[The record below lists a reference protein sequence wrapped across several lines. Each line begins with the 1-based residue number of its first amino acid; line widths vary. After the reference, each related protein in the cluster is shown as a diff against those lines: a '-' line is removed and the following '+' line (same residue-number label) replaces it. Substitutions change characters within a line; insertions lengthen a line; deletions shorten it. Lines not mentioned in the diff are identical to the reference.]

1 MSASMTRP
9 DRPRPLDRAALVLV
23 GVIALLGWVALAAMV
38 AGMPVEGL
46 AALGPGMD
54 VFGGLDLPPS
64 LATAL
69 ATVCAPLG
77 GAAGLLSPAGFAIA
91 FLMWAAMSAAM
102 MLPSAAPVL
111 AVRGHG
117 PGEAVARILGYL
129 AVWFAF
135 SVVATAAQAGLV
147 AAGQLSSALAPAGV
161 GLAGLA
167 LLAAGIYQF
176 TPLKTACLVRCRF
189 PPAFAPRRVGLVTAA
204 FRDGLG
210 RGLDCLGC
218 CWVMMAAMLAL
229 GTMNLVWMA
238 VLGVLA
244 ALEKLTFGRV
254 VPNLIGLALMALGL
268 ALLAVSPVGGALMAR
283 FGA

>member
-1 MSASMTRP
+1 MSASAAGP
-9 DRPRPLDRAALVLV
+9 HRPRALDRAALVLV
-23 GVIALLGWVALAAMV
+23 GIIAALGWVALLAMV
-38 AGMPVEGL
+38 AGMPAEGL

-64 LATAL
+64 VAAGLATIC
-69 ATVCAPLG
+69 VPLG
-77 GAAGLLSPAGFAIA
+77 GAAGLLTPAGFALA

-111 AVRGHG
+111 AIRGRHA
-117 PGEAVARILGYL
+117 GEATARILGYL
-129 AVWFAF
+129 VIWFGF
-135 SVVATAAQAGLV
+135 SGVATAVQAGLV

-161 GLAGLA
+161 GLAGLS
-167 LLAAGIYQF
+167 LVAAGLYQF
-176 TPLKTACLVRCRF
+176 TPLKTACLLRCRF
-189 PPAFAPRRVGLVTAA
+189 PPAFAPRETGFLGAA

-210 RGLDCLGC
+210 RGVDCLGC

-244 ALEKLTFGRV
+244 ALEKLTLGRV
-254 VPNLIGLALMALGL
+254 VPNFIGLALTVLGGALLMVSPFGA
-268 ALLAVSPVGGALMAR
+268 ALLARG
-283 FGA
+283 

>member
-1 MSASMTRP
+1 MPASAAGP
-9 DRPRPLDRAALVLV
+9 ARPRALDRAALVLV
-23 GVIALLGWVALAAMV
+23 CVIAALGWAALVAMV
-38 AGMPVEGL
+38 AGMPAEGL

-64 LATAL
+64 VATAL

-77 GAAGLLSPAGFAIA
+77 GAAGLLTPAGFALA

-111 AVRGHG
+111 ATRGQTA
-117 PGEAVARILGYL
+117 GEAGARILGYL
-129 AVWFAF
+129 GVWLAF
-135 SVVATAAQAGLV
+135 SVVATAVQAGLV
-147 AAGQLSSALAPAGV
+147 AAGQLSSALAPASV
-161 GLAGLA
+161 GIAGLA
-167 LLAAGIYQF
+167 LLAAGLYQF
-176 TPLKTACLVRCRF
+176 TPLKTACLMRCRF
-189 PPAFAPRRVGLVTAA
+189 PPAFAPRAGGAA
-204 FRDGLG
+204 SAALRDGIG
-210 RGLDCLGC
+210 RGIDCLGC

-254 VPNLIGLALMALGL
+254 VPNLIGVVLTVLGAALLMVSPLGA
-268 ALLAVSPVGGALMAR
+268 ALLAR
-283 FGA
+283 I

>member
-1 MSASMTRP
+1 MSASVTRP

-77 GAAGLLSPAGFAIA
+77 GAAGLLSPEGFAIA

-129 AVWFAF
+129 AIWFAF

-189 PPAFAPRRVGLVTAA
+189 PPAFAPRRAGLVTAA

-244 ALEKLTFGRV
+244 ALEKLTFGRA

>member
-1 MSASMTRP
+1 MPASTAGP
-9 DRPRPLDRAALVLV
+9 VRPRTLDRVALVLV
-23 GVIALLGWVALAAMV
+23 GVIAALGWAALVAMV

-64 LATAL
+64 VATAL

-77 GAAGLLSPAGFAIA
+77 GAAGLLTPAGFALA

-111 AVRGHG
+111 ATRGQK
-117 PGEAVARILGYL
+117 PGEAGARILGYL
-129 AVWFAF
+129 GVWLAF
-135 SVVATAAQAGLV
+135 SGVATAVQAGLV
-147 AAGQLSSALAPAGV
+147 AAGQLSSALAPASV
-161 GLAGLA
+161 GIAGLA
-167 LLAAGIYQF
+167 LLAAGLYQF
-176 TPLKTACLVRCRF
+176 TPLKTACLARCRF
-189 PPAFAPRRVGLVTAA
+189 PPAFAPQSAGALGAA
-204 FRDGLG
+204 LRDGIG
-210 RGLDCLGC
+210 RGVDCLGC

-254 VPNLIGLALMALGL
+254 VPNLIGVALTVLGVALLMVSPLGA
-268 ALLAVSPVGGALMAR
+268 ALLARV
-283 FGA
+283 